1 MATNDNPSRLLPARA
16 VRERF
21 GGVSSMTLWRW
32 VQAEILPAP
41 VKINGRNY
49 WTEADV
55 DRVAADALRDRE
67 EAA

>member
-32 VQAEILPAP
+32 VQGGILPAP
-41 VKINGRNY
+41 IKINNRNY

-55 DRVAADALRDRE
+55 NRVAADSLRDRE
-67 EAA
+67 AA

>member
-1 MATNDNPSRLLPARA
+1 MSTNDNPSRLRPARA
-16 VRERF
+16 VREHF
-21 GGVSSMTLWRW
+21 GISAMTLWRW
-32 VQAEILPAP
+32 TKEGILPAP

-55 DRVAADALRDRE
+55 LQVAADRVSDK